1 MLSMLSNPIF
11 RKILTAL
18 ICCGIGFYIGFGL
31 KADQLKNQRKQ
42 KNIVIGKLEVVSS
55 SFNRLQ
61 TTNDTLLS
69 VIINLAKQER
79 IKVDNHIT
87 DTKVKDGSQLN
98 FVPKTRAK
106 LTVTKLKTIDVV
118 PTLTR
123 LEPTMPTT
131 PTIPTIPTEEK
142 KRSWIRRLFTRK
154 NR

>member
-1 MLSMLSNPIF
+1 MLSLFTNPLF
-11 RKILTAL
+11 RKAITAL
-18 ICCGIGFYIGFGL
+18 ICCGLGFYIGFGL

-42 KNIVIGKLEVVSS
+42 KNIVIGKLEVVSG

-69 VIINLAKQER
+69 VIIELAKQER

-106 LTVTKLKTIDVV
+106 LSVTKTNTKSIV
-118 PTLTR
+118 PVITK
-123 LEPTMPTT
+123 PTAPTEQ
-131 PTIPTIPTEEK
+131 PTAPTEESNTK
-142 KRSWIRRLFTRK
+142 KPSWIRRLFTRK
-154 NR
+154 KV